1 MKVRG
6 GARGILLASCGE
18 HEQQISTHCLGL
30 ASLAAPSVLT
40 LRALTIKDGA
50 YDDGGGL
57 HLREDCVVV
66 LLLCVFVDCRNNVN
80 DDSRAIYLS
89 NAAHSSNSGATTTHI
104 IIRGTRIHSNIKVES
119 GSDIYVSD
127 GALEIMR

>member
-1 MKVRG
+1 MD
-6 GARGILLASCGE
+6 S
-18 HEQQISTHCLGL
+18 
-30 ASLAAPSVLT
+30 
-40 LRALTIKDGA
+40 
-50 YDDGGGL
+50 
-57 HLREDCVVV
+57 CVVDV
-66 LLLCVFVDCRNNVN
+66 SKYYFRTVGSNTRTSLLLLL
-80 DDSRAIYLS
+80 SS